1 MTRARERGAKRIF
14 SPGKHKQLPATE
26 QGEKKK
32 RERENKSSKSAK
44 NESEAAPK
52 EA

>member
-26 QGEKKK
+26 QDEKKK